1 MLLNL
6 LLLISSY
13 KASAAPAAVSC
24 GDFLE
29 GACDLSEDNI
39 VSHDRFTNTAAE
51 CQSKCKNASGC
62 SWFTHFDTQCYL
74 LSACGDSAHCEGCVS
89 GPTSPDLGTCPWPPV
104 PDTTT
109 AETASTSTEPATSP
123 TTTTQKSTTTNPTT
137 PVPTTQ
143 STTPTSTTPTTTPP
157 TKPTTIPAGDCNDI
171 AYNELC
177 DWDEALI
184 EYYEHVMDAGQ
195 CQNICRGL
203 NGARFF
209 SHYNKEK
216 DYYSLDKMTGV
227 CGCFSSCHWPTSKH
241 CHKNCDDVTRDSDRC
256 HCMRG
261 PLQPDVDSC

>member
-1 MLLNL
+1 MGVNKMLLNL

-13 KASAAPAAVSC
+13 TGSAAPAVGSC

-51 CQSKCKNASGC
+51 CQSKCKNVSGC

-89 GPTSPDLGTCPWPPV
+89 GPSSPDLGTCPWPPG
-104 PDTTT
+104 
-109 AETASTSTEPATSP
+109 PA
-123 TTTTQKSTTTNPTT
+123 TTTQKSTTTYPTT

-143 STTPTSTTPTTTPP
+143 STTPTTTTPITNTPTKPTTTKP
-157 TKPTTIPAGDCNDI
+157 TTTTTIPAGDCNDI

-203 NGARFF
+203 HGARFF

-241 CHKNCDDVTRDSDRC
+241 CHKNCDDVSRDSDRC